1 MAGWDYIL
9 GETGYDQPFGFIDKG
24 TNEGFDGTGV
34 LSVDMTIIN
43 SDLSDTAPAINAISC
58 VIDQANPL
66 KIHLAVD
73 STAPNVPQTEG
84 SYIVQFRTARSG
96 ELRKTYELGLRVFNG

>member
-1 MAGWDYIL
+1 MAGWDYII
-9 GETGYDQPFGFIDKG
+9 GETGYDRPFALIDKG

-34 LSVDMTIIN
+34 TSVDMTIIN
-43 SDLSDTAPAINAISC
+43 SDLSDTAPAINNIVC

-73 STAPNVPQTEG
+73 ATTPNVPQTTG
-84 SYIVQFRTARSG
+84 SYIVQFRTARAG
-96 ELRKTYELGLRVFNG
+96 EIRKTFELDLRVFNG